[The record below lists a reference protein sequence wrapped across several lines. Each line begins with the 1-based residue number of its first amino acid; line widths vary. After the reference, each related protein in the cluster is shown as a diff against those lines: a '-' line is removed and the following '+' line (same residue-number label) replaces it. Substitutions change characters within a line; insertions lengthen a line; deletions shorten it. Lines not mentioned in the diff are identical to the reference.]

1 MLRAVEPG
9 VQELQRLQDFKKHT
23 EDKLRGIRCPRHHQA
38 PRVKFHGSSLR
49 EISIT
54 MTGCCDQLIELA
66 NRAIAEGP
74 KPGQA

>member
-1 MLRAVEPG
+1 MLGAAEHDL
-9 VQELQRLQDFKKHT
+9 QEFQRLQDFKKHT
-23 EDKLRGIRCPRHHQA
+23 EDKLRGIRCPRHQQA

-66 NRAIAEGP
+66 NRAIAEAP
-74 KPGQA
+74 KPL